1 MADGERLPDRREAD
15 GGMVPDRREL
25 RASHDDRDRVVERLR
40 VAAGDGRLTAEE
52 LDERLETALTA
63 RTYGELEVLLR
74 DLPAE
79 SAPGSLAPVTVT
91 AVPAK
96 DLVRLQATSGNLERG
111 GPWAVP
117 RRLEVETTSGNV
129 TIDLTAA
136 AIAHPELDLAISVRS
151 GNVRLVVPPDVMVDV
166 DAVTVRSGS
175 IRHRVHPDP
184 ALPRRLTVTMSGS
197 IRSGNVVVRGPRR
210 GFWAWLLR
218 RQPKSK

>member
-1 MADGERLPDRREAD
+1 MADGEML
-15 GGMVPDRREL
+15 PDRREL

-40 VAAGDGRLTAEE
+40 VAAGDGRLTAQE

-79 SAPGSLAPVTVT
+79 SAAATVTPTAPV
-91 AVPAK
+91 K

-129 TIDLTAA
+129 LIDLTTA
-136 AIAHPELDLAISVRS
+136 AISHPELDLAISVRS

-166 DAVTVRSGS
+166 DAVSVRSGS

-197 IRSGNVVVRGPRR
+197 VRSGNVVIRGPRR
-210 GFWAWLLR
+210 GLWARLLR
-218 RQPKSK
+218 RPPK